1 MTYLAFSLLL
11 NAPVEAVVLH
21 IGIVIVAVFNAV
33 KEIVIEIIDAA
44 SFELLIE
51 DLIPVF
57 L

>member
-1 MTYLAFSLLL
+1 MTDLAFSLLL
-11 NAPVEAVVLH
+11 NTPVKAVVFY
-21 IGIVIVAVFNAV
+21 VCVVVVAVFNAV

-51 DLIPVF
+51 ELIPVF

>member
-1 MTYLAFSLLL
+1 MTDLAFGFLL
-11 NAPVEAVVLH
+11 NAPVKAVVFY
-21 IGIVIVAVFNAV
+21 VCVVVVAVFNAV